1 MQNKYEGRT
10 YEEALQKCLRTLEL
24 DETELYID
32 VKELEPSEDNKNKV
46 ETEVTYSQEK
56 SGVAEVVF
64 HFLEDGSSASVMM
77 LQPYGEDGVWV
88 PQTSENKTD

>member
-32 VKELEPSEDNKNKV
+32 VKEIEKSEDNKNK
-46 ETEVTYSQEK
+46 
-56 SGVAEVVF
+56 
-64 HFLEDGSSASVMM
+64 L
-77 LQPYGEDGVWV
+77 
-88 PQTSENKTD
+88 

>member
-32 VKELEPSEDNKNKV
+32 TILV
-46 ETEVTYSQEK
+46 
-56 SGVAEVVF
+56 
-64 HFLEDGSSASVMM
+64 
-77 LQPYGEDGVWV
+77 YGRLF
-88 PQTSENKTD
+88 KR